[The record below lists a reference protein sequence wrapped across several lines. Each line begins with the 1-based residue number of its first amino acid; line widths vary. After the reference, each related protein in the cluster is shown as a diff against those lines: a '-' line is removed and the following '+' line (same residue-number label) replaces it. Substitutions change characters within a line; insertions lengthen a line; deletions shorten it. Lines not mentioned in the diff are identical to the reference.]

1 MTKLHRRLRGAYS
14 IDDLRELARRRLPKG
29 LFEFVDRGA
38 EDELTLVRNRAA
50 FDRQDL
56 LPRVLRDVSDRS
68 QKTTLFGT
76 EQASPMVVGPTGAT
90 SLLWYDGELALAR
103 AAAKAGIPY
112 TLSISSITPMEKI
125 AEQGGGQQWFQ
136 LYMWP
141 DRKMSFEIVDRVKRL
156 GFKVLI
162 VTVDN
167 VAAPNREYNQRN
179 QMSVPMQFSARNIW
193 HAAYHPHWATTVIA
207 RYLLT
212 TGIPS
217 FSNLPKELQSNLRG
231 KGIVFP
237 RNGSLTWDDVRA
249 IRNRWPGPLLV
260 KGIMHPADAMSAINS
275 GADGVV
281 VSNHG
286 GRSLDS
292 APATLDVLPRIVD
305 AIGGKSM
312 VLLDG
317 GIRRG
322 TDVAK
327 ALALGARAV
336 LMGRAPLWGV
346 AAAGEPGAY
355 HALAILQT
363 EIDRVMAL
371 TGCTAVTQ
379 FREGNED
386 PRDPSRAPVAA
397 NGFTQDDNFR

>member
-1 MTKLHRRLRGAYS
+1 MS
-14 IDDLRELARRRLPKG
+14 RRRLPKG

-38 EDELTLVRNRAA
+38 EDELTVARNRAA
-50 FDRQDL
+50 FDKREL
-56 LPRVLRDVSDRS
+56 VPRVLVDVSARS
-68 QKTTLFGT
+68 QKIDLFGA
-76 EQASPMVVGPTGAT
+76 EQASPIIVGPTGAT

-112 TLSISSITPMEKI
+112 TLSISSITPMEKV
-125 AEQGGGQQWFQ
+125 AEEGGGQQWFQ

-141 DRKMSFEIVDRVKRL
+141 DRNMSFEIVDRAKNL

-193 HAAYHPHWATTVIA
+193 HAAWHPHWATTVMG

-212 TGIPS
+212 TGIPT
-217 FSNLPKELQSNLRG
+217 FSNLPKQLQSNLRG
-231 KGIVFP
+231 KGILFP
-237 RNGSLTWDDVRA
+237 RPGSLTWDDIRA
-249 IRNRWPGPLLV
+249 IRSRWSAPLLV
-260 KGIMHPADAMSAINS
+260 KGIMHPADALSAVNC

-281 VSNHG
+281 ISNHG

-305 AIGGKSM
+305 AIGDKAT

-327 ALALGARAV
+327 ALALGAQAV
-336 LMGRAPLWGV
+336 LMGRAPLWGI
-346 AAAGEPGAY
+346 ASAGEAGAS
-355 HALAILQT
+355 HALAILIS

-371 TGCTAVTQ
+371 TGCTSVAQ
-379 FREGNED
+379 FRVRNEA
-386 PRDPSRAPVAA
+386 PSDS
-397 NGFTQDDNFR
+397 T

>member
-1 MTKLHRRLRGAYS
+1 MTKLHRRLRGAYN

-38 EDELTLVRNRAA
+38 EDELTLARNRAA

-56 LPRVLRDVSDRS
+56 LPRVLIDVSARS

-112 TLSISSITPMEKI
+112 TLSISSIAPMEKI

-141 DRKMSFEIVDRVKRL
+141 DRKMSFEIVDRAKSL

-179 QMSVPMQFSARNIW
+179 QMTVPMQFSARNIW
-193 HAAYHPHWATTVIA
+193 HAACHPHWATTVIA
-207 RYLLT
+207 RYLFT
-212 TGIPS
+212 TGIPT

-305 AIGGKSM
+305 AIGGKST

-355 HALAILQT
+355 HALAILKT

-379 FREGNED
+379 FRAGNED
-386 PRDPSRAPVAA
+386 PRNPALAAGPSAK
-397 NGFTQDDNFR
+397 

>member
-1 MTKLHRRLRGAYS
+1 
-14 IDDLRELARRRLPKG
+14 
-29 LFEFVDRGA
+29 
-38 EDELTLVRNRAA
+38 
-50 FDRQDL
+50 
-56 LPRVLRDVSDRS
+56 
-68 QKTTLFGT
+68 
-76 EQASPMVVGPTGAT
+76 
-90 SLLWYDGELALAR
+90 
-103 AAAKAGIPY
+103 
-112 TLSISSITPMEKI
+112 
-125 AEQGGGQQWFQ
+125 
-136 LYMWP
+136 
-141 DRKMSFEIVDRVKRL
+141 MSFEVVDRARNL

-162 VTVDN
+162 ITVDN

-193 HAAYHPHWATTVIA
+193 QAALHPHWAATVIA

-212 TGIPS
+212 TGIPT
-217 FSNLPKELQSNLRG
+217 FSNLPKELQSNMRG
-231 KGIVFP
+231 KGVVFP

-260 KGIMHPADAMSAINS
+260 KGIMHAADALSAVNS

-281 VSNHG
+281 ISNHG

-292 APATLDVLPRIVD
+292 PPATLDVLPRIVD
-305 AIGGKSM
+305 AIGTKST

-336 LMGRAPLWGV
+336 LLGRAPLWGIAV
-346 AAAGEPGAY
+346 AGEAGAS
-355 HALAILQT
+355 HAIAILKT

-371 TGCTAVTQ
+371 TGCTATMQ
-379 FREGNED
+379 FRAGNGGPAD
-386 PRDPSRAPVAA
+386 LALAPSA
-397 NGFTQDDNFR
+397 

>member
-1 MTKLHRRLRGAYS
+1 MADLYLRLRGAYN
-14 IDDLRELARRRLPKG
+14 IDDLREMSRRRLPKG

-38 EDELTLVRNRAA
+38 EDELTVARNRAA
-50 FDRQDL
+50 FDKREL
-56 LPRVLRDVSDRS
+56 VPRVLVDVSARS
-68 QKTTLFGT
+68 QKIDLFGA
-76 EQASPMVVGPTGAT
+76 EQASPIIVGPTGAT

-112 TLSISSITPMEKI
+112 TLSISSITPMEKV
-125 AEQGGGQQWFQ
+125 AEEGGGQQWFQ

-141 DRKMSFEIVDRVKRL
+141 DRNMSFEIVDRAKNL

-193 HAAYHPHWATTVIA
+193 HAAWHPHWATTVMG

-212 TGIPS
+212 TGIPT
-217 FSNLPKELQSNLRG
+217 FSNLPKQLQSNLRG
-231 KGIVFP
+231 KGILFP
-237 RNGSLTWDDVRA
+237 RPGSLTWDDIRA
-249 IRNRWPGPLLV
+249 IRSRWSAPLLV
-260 KGIMHPADAMSAINS
+260 KGIMHPADALSAVNC

-281 VSNHG
+281 ISNHG

-305 AIGGKSM
+305 AIGDKAT

-327 ALALGARAV
+327 ALALGAQAV
-336 LMGRAPLWGV
+336 LMGRAPLWGI
-346 AAAGEPGAY
+346 ASAGEAGAS
-355 HALAILQT
+355 HALAILIS

-371 TGCTAVTQ
+371 TGCTSVAQ
-379 FREGNED
+379 FRVRNEA
-386 PRDPSRAPVAA
+386 PSDS
-397 NGFTQDDNFR
+397 T

>member
-1 MTKLHRRLRGAYS
+1 MADLYLRLRGAYN
-14 IDDLRELARRRLPKG
+14 IDDLREMSRRRLPKG

-38 EDELTLVRNRAA
+38 EDELTVARNRAA
-50 FDRQDL
+50 FDKREL
-56 LPRVLRDVSDRS
+56 VPRVLVDVSARS
-68 QKTTLFGT
+68 QKIDLFGA
-76 EQASPMVVGPTGAT
+76 EQASPMIVGPTGAT

-112 TLSISSITPMEKI
+112 TLSISSITPMEKV
-125 AEQGGGQQWFQ
+125 AEEGGGQQWFQ

-141 DRKMSFEIVDRVKRL
+141 DRNMSFEIVDRAKNL

-193 HAAYHPHWATTVIA
+193 HAAWHPHWATTVMG

-212 TGIPS
+212 TGIPT
-217 FSNLPKELQSNLRG
+217 FSNLPKQLQSNLRG
-231 KGIVFP
+231 KGILFP
-237 RNGSLTWDDVRA
+237 RPGSLTWDDIRA
-249 IRNRWPGPLLV
+249 IRSRWSAPLLV
-260 KGIMHPADAMSAINS
+260 KGIMHPADALSAVNC

-281 VSNHG
+281 ISNHG

-305 AIGGKSM
+305 AIGDKAT

-327 ALALGARAV
+327 ALALGAQAV
-336 LMGRAPLWGV
+336 LMGRAPLWGI
-346 AAAGEPGAY
+346 ASAGEAGAS
-355 HALAILQT
+355 HALAILIS

-371 TGCTAVTQ
+371 TGCTSVAQ
-379 FREGNED
+379 FRVRNEA
-386 PRDPSRAPVAA
+386 PSDS
-397 NGFTQDDNFR
+397 T